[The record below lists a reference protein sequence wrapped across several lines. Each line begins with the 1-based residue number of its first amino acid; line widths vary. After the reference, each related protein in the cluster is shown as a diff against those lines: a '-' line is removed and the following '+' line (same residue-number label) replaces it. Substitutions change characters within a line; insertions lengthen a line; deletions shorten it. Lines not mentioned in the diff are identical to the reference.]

1 MTTAARLLDEARMKS
16 AALVARESLRAG
28 SKMRAYEAVARR
40 IGASSSWLRH
50 LIGRQDGVSLPAA
63 VMEDLRDAYTRLC
76 ERVEQRA
83 ESIERAN
90 EGDENAARTS
100 SVATGLRE
108 SREPVA
114 PDVEA

>member
-1 MTTAARLLDEARMKS
+1 MSTAARLLDEARIKS
-16 AALVARESLRAG
+16 AALVARESLHAG

-40 IGASSSWLRH
+40 IGASPSWVRH

-63 VMEDLRDAYTRLC
+63 VMEDLRDSYARLC

-90 EGDENAARTS
+90 EEDQYAARTS
-100 SVATGLRE
+100 VMPTGARGGSATSAE
-108 SREPVA
+108 
-114 PDVEA
+114 VEE